1 MPRQLTSGEEMQKKH
16 LLISAALAL
25 LVILPAAAMAEMYT
39 GLYIGGN
46 FSTDT
51 DPRWEA
57 KKIQG
62 TEIPPPI
69 PVRTFTAHN
78 ISVDPAFVVGG
89 KIGYW
94 FSREGFLGFNY
105 PEWMKYL
112 GFEIAID
119 YHDLDWPRQNVTI
132 NPINLR
138 IPLENDGFMVTASFL
153 FMGRYGLLPD
163 KEVPFGRLQ
172 PYVGIGPA
180 IFFTRTHLNIGKDYK
195 SSEADLET
203 GIRYMVRKNISLN
216 AAFRYRYVR
225 IHVDVDDQ
233 VFNIPFQPPYGG
245 VYIPMYTTYNL
256 FNILVGAAYHF

>member
-1 MPRQLTSGEEMQKKH
+1 MQKKP
-16 LLISAALAL
+16 LLILAALAV
-25 LVILPAAAMAEMYT
+25 LVVLPVVVAAEMYT

-46 FSTDT
+46 FSADT

-69 PVRTFTAHN
+69 PVRTFTANN
-78 ISVDPAFVVGG
+78 ISVDPAFVIGG

-94 FSREGFLGFNY
+94 FSREGFLSFDY
-105 PEWMKYL
+105 PDWMKYL
-112 GFEIAID
+112 GLEIALD
-119 YHDLDWPRQNVTI
+119 YHNLDWPRQNVTI

-138 IPLENDGFMVTASFL
+138 IPIENDGYMVTACFL
-153 FMGRYGLLPD
+153 LMGRYGFLPD
-163 KEVPFGRLQ
+163 KDVPFGRLQ

-180 IFFTRTHLNIGKDYK
+180 VVFTRTHLNIGRDYK
-195 SSEADLET
+195 SSEADLGFALET
-203 GIRYMVRKNISLN
+203 GVRYMVRKNISLS
-216 AAFRYRYVR
+216 ASFRYRYVR

>member
-1 MPRQLTSGEEMQKKH
+1 MQKKN
-16 LLISAALAL
+16 LLILGALAVL
-25 LVILPAAAMAEMYT
+25 LILPSVVAAEMYT

-46 FSTDT
+46 FSADT

-57 KKIQG
+57 KKIAA

-69 PVRTFTAHN
+69 PVRIFTAQN
-78 ISVDPAFVVGG
+78 ISVDPAFVIGG

-94 FSREGFLGFNY
+94 FSREGLLSSNY

-112 GFEIAID
+112 GFEISLD
-119 YHDLDWPRQNVTI
+119 YHNLDWPRQNVTI
-132 NPINLR
+132 NPINLN
-138 IPLENDGFMVTASFL
+138 IPLENDGYMVTICFL

-163 KEVPFGRLQ
+163 QEVPFGRLQ
-172 PYVGIGPA
+172 PYLGVGPA
-180 IFFTRTHLNIGKDYK
+180 VFFTRTHLNIGKDYK
-195 SSEADLET
+195 STEGDVGFALET

-225 IHVDVDDQ
+225 IHVSADDQ
-233 VFNIPFQPPYGG
+233 VFNIPLGL
-245 VYIPMYTTYNL
+245 YIPMHTTYNL